1 MAETLISPGVLAREN
16 DSSFVTQQP
25 VTVGAA
31 IIGPTVKGPF
41 EIPTVVTTYSDYVNK
56 FGTTFLSGG
65 QEYSYLTS
73 ISAYNYFQN
82 GGTSLLVARVASGS
96 FAPAS
101 ASILASGSTVAFTL
115 KTISEGT
122 IMNNAGATGSN
133 GTLVSGSAD
142 NVRWQI
148 TNRDTGSGTFSLLI
162 RQGNDTTTEPVV
174 LETWTNLSLD
184 PTQPNYVSRVIG
196 DSYQDYNSTE
206 NYIQVNGTFPNQS
219 RYV

>member
-101 ASILASGSTVAFTL
+101 ASILNTNTSASFTL

-122 IMNNAGATGSN
+122 IMNNSGSLGTN
-133 GTLVSGSAD
+133 GTLTSGSAD
-142 NVRWQI
+142 NIRWQI

-162 RQGNDTTTEPVV
+162 RQGNDTTTENRYAIPITKIISRDTIKYINKDFS
-174 LETWTNLSLD
+174 EYRASLID
-184 PTQPNYVSRVIG
+184 YTKTYYPTT
-196 DSYQDYNSTE
+196 YNDFSASFT
-206 NYIQVNGTFPNQS
+206 
-219 RYV
+219 